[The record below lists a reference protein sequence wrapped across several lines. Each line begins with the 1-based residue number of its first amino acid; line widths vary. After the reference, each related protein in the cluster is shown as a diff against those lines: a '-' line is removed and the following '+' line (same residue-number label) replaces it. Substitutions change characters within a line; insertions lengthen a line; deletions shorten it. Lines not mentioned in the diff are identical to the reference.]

1 MAFDTYIQLDGIQGE
16 STDEK
21 HKNWI
26 DVFSFSTGVSQ
37 QGAGAI
43 GSSGQR
49 VAGKADFH
57 EMTVTKRVDKST
69 PYLNKFCA
77 LGKHIPKGVIEIC
90 TTTGN
95 KEVLFKYTLES
106 VVVSS
111 VNMGGG
117 QGQEV
122 PVETVSFQFGK
133 VKWEYNQLDP
143 KTGAKQG
150 NTTAEHDLLSNK
162 TA

>member
-1 MAFDTYIQLDGIQGE
+1 MAFDTYLQLDGIQGE
-16 STDEK
+16 STDQK

-26 DVFSFSTGVSQ
+26 DIFSFSAGISQ
-37 QGAGAI
+37 QGAGSI

-57 EMTVTKRVDKST
+57 DFTVTKRVDKST

-95 KEVLFKYTLES
+95 KEVLLKYTVEH
-106 VVVSS
+106 VVVSA
-111 VNMGGG
+111 VNIGGG
-117 QGQEV
+117 HGQEV

-133 VKWEYNQLDP
+133 IKWEYNQLDP

-150 NTTAEHDLLSNK
+150 NTTAEHDLLQNT